1 MALTVEVKCAAN
13 LPMLKAHAKATLIGR
28 SWDNP
33 FCELTFQGQKQSTKP
48 KVNDPNPEWM
58 EVLKWT
64 LEVVPD
70 TTEVVEVV
78 VFDFEETTNH
88 REMSTGKIPLTTV
101 LAEGSDDLIITLEH
115 VQGRPREDDEGKA
128 IDATLHVGLTYR
140 PPVSEILKEQVSSL
154 ETELEQTKAGNSEA
168 SEILREKVSSL
179 ETELEQ
185 SQARNAEVSAEL
197 ARLKDQMREAIGE
210 VCKIRLY
217 MHVHHTYTA
226 GKESNYN

>member
-13 LPMLKAHAKATLIGR
+13 LPMLKAHSVATLIGR
-28 SWDNP
+28 NWDNP

-78 VFDFEETTNH
+78 VFDFEESTIH

-101 LAEGSDDLIITLEH
+101 LAKGSDDLIVTLEH
-115 VQGRPREDDEGKA
+115 VQGRPREDNEGKA
-128 IDATLHVGLTYR
+128 VDATLHVSLTYR
-140 PPVSEILKEQVSSL
+140 PPVSELL
-154 ETELEQTKAGNSEA
+154 E
-168 SEILREKVSSL
+168 
-179 ETELEQ
+179 
-185 SQARNAEVSAEL
+185 AEF
-197 ARLKDQMREAIGE
+197 ARLRDQMRKAIGE
-210 VCKIRLY
+210 VQVALDRMKDEVEQQVPSARRKKL
-217 MHVHHTYTA
+217 
-226 GKESNYN
+226 